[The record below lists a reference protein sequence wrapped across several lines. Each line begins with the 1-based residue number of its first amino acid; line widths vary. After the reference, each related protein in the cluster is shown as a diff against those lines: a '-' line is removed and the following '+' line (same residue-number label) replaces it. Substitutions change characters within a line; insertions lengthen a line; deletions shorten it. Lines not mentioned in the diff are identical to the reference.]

1 MLSVMLK
8 YSTYV
13 SVRDEPSKKAL
24 EKFLNPDRVKMV
36 PDTAF
41 SLGRFIPQHAAT
53 EKARLIREQLGL
65 KKPYVVIQA
74 TQNLERFTDHI
85 RRFRDEQPDVSFL
98 LLRLGPVLCDHE
110 SFIDRELPDTY
121 SLPEWPSPMVLAA
134 LIAESEG
141 VAGHSYHLAITA
153 LCAGVPVFTPSDLSI
168 GKFTALSKFETVYP
182 LSTLAVDDPLWLK
195 NRLGRKMPLDLMA
208 GAENELRQHWDH
220 VADCVGVRHP
230 QSIAAMNEF
239 MMSLPFL
246 LEGSHGE

>member
-1 MLSVMLK
+1 M
-8 YSTYV
+8 
-13 SVRDEPSKKAL
+13 
-24 EKFLNPDRVKMV
+24 
-36 PDTAF
+36 
-41 SLGRFIPQHAAT
+41 
-53 EKARLIREQLGL
+53 

-195 NRLGRKMPLDLMA
+195 TGL
-208 GAENELRQHWDH
+208 AENATGFDGR
-220 VADCVGVRHP
+220 CRK
-230 QSIAAMNEF
+230 
-239 MMSLPFL
+239 
-246 LEGSHGE
+246 